1 MRRQRQGRSGRPSR
15 SSGPAGS
22 GGGGFSDLET
32 AVLALSPVGYWI
44 LDEASGNAVDSIN
57 SNDGT
62 WSSAPTYQALAG
74 ADGRSYP
81 DWPASGGVNIPNSTD
96 YDSTAGLSVMAV
108 VYPEA
113 SGLWTIANKPNA
125 WEFYSNSGTDLLV
138 QMHPAARRSTTASSL
153 VTRQAW
159 NLCVFT
165 VPADLNAYPKVYC
178 NSNVDATDTQLNAV
192 PRQDSANGMT
202 LGYYSGVGVIQLD
215 ATMGHFAVFDKELS
229 ESEIDG
235 LVSAFEAQGW
245 V

>member
-1 MRRQRQGRSGRPSR
+1 MRRQRPGRPGRLTR
-15 SSGPAGS
+15 SSGAV
-22 GGGGFSDLET
+22 GGGGGGVSDLET

-44 LDEASGNAVDSIN
+44 LDEASGNAIDSISAN
-57 SNDGT
+57 NGT
-62 WSSAPTYQALAG
+62 WSATPTYEALAG

-81 DWPASGGVNIPNSTD
+81 DWPASGGVDIPNSTD
-96 YDSTAGLSVMAV
+96 YDSDAGLSVMAV

-113 SGLWTIANKPNA
+113 SGLWTIANKPDA

-138 QMHPAARRSTTASSL
+138 QMHPSARRSTTASSV

-159 NLCVFT
+159 NLVVFT

-178 NSNVDATDTQLNAV
+178 NSNVDQTDTLVNSVA
-192 PRQDSANGMT
+192 RQDSTDGIT

-229 ESEIDG
+229 ESEIGG